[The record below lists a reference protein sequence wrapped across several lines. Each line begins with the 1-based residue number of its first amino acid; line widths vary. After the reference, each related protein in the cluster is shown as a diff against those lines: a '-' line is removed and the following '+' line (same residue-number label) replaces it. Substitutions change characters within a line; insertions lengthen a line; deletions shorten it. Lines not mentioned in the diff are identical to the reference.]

1 MKKTTIILVFF
12 VIFISCKRDVIHAKN
27 EVFKDTIKELPLRKD
42 DFGNPI
48 FSYKNHLID
57 DAGNNFEEYGDEI
70 KADTIKLKNNYTLI
84 IFPTRVRGKD
94 SLNYRLIGNKVD
106 TIFEKYEID
115 SENQMPYYVEDVDF
129 RYYFTLQYSLNTHS
143 IYFMLYDKRSGKA
156 VFLNNYVSNVL
167 RKVDL
172 KKELLI
178 FEDEDNNDKKYIY
191 DVNTKTKTFIDVD
204 KLSTKGKNNNYSVRC
219 DLWQNNWSALYV
231 KRISNGYYYLGGLSD
246 CEPNK
251 EFKLKI
257 TTP

>member
-1 MKKTTIILVFF
+1 MKYIYILVFF
-12 VIFISCKRDVIHAKN
+12 MIFISCKREVIHSKN

-94 SLNYRLIGNKVD
+94 SLNYRLIGKKTD

-129 RYYFTLQYSLNTHS
+129 RDCFALQYSLNTHS

-156 VFLNNYVSNVL
+156 VFSNNYVSNAL

-178 FEDEDNNDKKYIY
+178 FEDEDNNYKKYIY
-191 DVNTKTKTFIDVD
+191 DVNTKTKTFIDVTKLGSVD
-204 KLSTKGKNNNYSVRC
+204 KSDSYRSRC
-219 DLWQNNWSALYV
+219 DLWQNNWSSLYV
-231 KRISNGYYYLGGLSD
+231 KKINKGYYYLGGLSY
-246 CEPNK
+246 CKPNK
-251 EFKLKI
+251 EFKIKI
-257 TTP
+257 ATQ